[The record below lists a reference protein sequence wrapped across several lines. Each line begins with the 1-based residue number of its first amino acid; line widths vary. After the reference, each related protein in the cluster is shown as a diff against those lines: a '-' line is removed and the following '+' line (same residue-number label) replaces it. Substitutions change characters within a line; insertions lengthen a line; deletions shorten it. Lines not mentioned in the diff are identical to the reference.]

1 MSKQGG
7 GPKKKDSQATANIA
21 LLRAKQARAGKAVR
35 ETADE
40 AIGFVAKL
48 TASTRKR
55 GDPVMPIVGIILTCA
70 TALFAALIGSQ
81 SLVFLT
87 SELLLCHTLVHLL
100 TITPIV
106 KMSGH
111 AISIGVIV
119 TWPLIFTIFA
129 IATFVLMVTLS
140 NLTTGLAHAVAN
152 VPGLGTVFIP
162 ILVGPLGDDG
172 TGGIVWE
179 SAIVQH
185 ALCFGRAALLAL

>member
-100 TITPIV
+100 A
-106 KMSGH
+106 SRL
-111 AISIGVIV
+111 AIAIPIV

>member
-100 TITPIV
+100 A
-106 KMSGH
+106 SRL
-111 AISIGVIV
+111 AISP

-140 NLTTGLAHAVAN
+140 NLTTGLAHALAN